1 MAWTATIG
9 FRTGPP
15 TRPAGMVR
23 EDKRMLGSMF
33 RAALTMLVVTAGA
46 TMAQQYDPGA
56 SATEIRVGQT
66 MPFSGPVSVAGA
78 VGHASLAY
86 FAAINKA
93 GGINGRQVKLLSL
106 DDGYSPPKT
115 VEATRRLVE
124 DEDVLMIYGSV
135 GTPTNAAVEKY
146 LNLKKVPQLF
156 ITTGASRFRDPKA
169 FPWTMAFLPGYTAE
183 GRAMARYVI
192 ETISEPRIAVLY
204 QNDDLGKD
212 FRAGFRSGLGD
223 KADSLI
229 VSEQTFEVA
238 DPTVDSQV
246 IAAKAS
252 GANVFYFAGTQK
264 AGAGQIRARHNLGWT
279 PLHLVCSIANGV
291 EGVLKPAGL
300 ENAEGLISTAY
311 AKDPFD
317 PTWADDV
324 DVKTFLAWV
333 KENLTVGNPRD
344 TGIVGGYIV
353 SWLAAY
359 VLEKAGSTLTRDNVL
374 NIATHLDH
382 LRVPMILP
390 GITVTT
396 TPNDYSVITR
406 FQIQRFES
414 GRWVPVGKAIS
425 GE

>member
-1 MAWTATIG
+1 M
-9 FRTGPP
+9 
-15 TRPAGMVR
+15 
-23 EDKRMLGSMF
+23 MLGNLV
-33 RAALTMLVVTAGA
+33 RAAVVIFVAFSGA
-46 TMAQQYDPGA
+46 TMAQPYGPGV
-56 SATEIRVGQT
+56 SATEITLGQT

-86 FAAINKA
+86 FAAVNKA
-93 GGINGRQVKLLSL
+93 GGINGRQIKLLSL

-115 VEATRRLVE
+115 MEATRRLVE
-124 DEDVLMIYGSV
+124 DDNVLMIYGSV

-156 ITTGASRFRDPKA
+156 ITTGGSRFRDPKN
-169 FPWTMAFLPGYTAE
+169 FPWTMAFMPGYAAE
-183 GRAMARYVI
+183 GRAMARYVL
-192 ETISEPRIAVLY
+192 ETVPAPKIAVLY

-212 FRAGFRSGLGD
+212 FRSGFRSGLGD

-229 VSEQTFEVA
+229 VSEQTFEVT
-238 DPTVDSQV
+238 DPTVDQQMV
-246 IAAKAS
+246 AAKAS

-264 AGAGQIRARHNLGWT
+264 AGAEQIKARHNLGWT
-279 PLHLVCSIANGV
+279 PLHLVCSIANGI

-317 PTWADDV
+317 PAWADDA

-333 KENLTVGNPRD
+333 KENVTQGNPRD
-344 TGIVGGYIV
+344 TGIVVGYIN
-353 SWLAAY
+353 SFLAAY
-359 VLEKAGSTLTRDNVL
+359 VLDKAGSALTRENILNV
-374 NIATHLDH
+374 ATHLDH

-396 TPNDYSVITR
+396 TPTDYSVINK
-406 FQIQRFES
+406 FQVQRFES
-414 GRWVPVGKAIS
+414 GRWVAVGKVIS

>member
-1 MAWTATIG
+1 
-9 FRTGPP
+9 
-15 TRPAGMVR
+15 
-23 EDKRMLGSMF
+23 MLGSIL
-33 RAALTMLVVTAGA
+33 RAVTAMAFVATGA
-46 TMAQQYDPGA
+46 AMAQQYSPGA
-56 SATEIRVGQT
+56 SDTEIRLGQT
-66 MPFSGPVSVAGA
+66 VPFSGPVSVAGV

-86 FAAINKA
+86 FDAINKA
-93 GGINGRQVKLLSL
+93 GGINGRQVKLIVL
-106 DDGYSPPKT
+106 DDAYSPPKT

-124 DEDVLMIYGSV
+124 DDNVLMMYGSV

-146 LNLKKVPQLF
+146 LNAKKVPHLF

-169 FPWTMAFLPGYTAE
+169 FPWTMAFIPGYVQE
-183 GRAMARYVI
+183 GRAMAHYVLQ
-192 ETISEPRIAVLY
+192 SVAAPKIAVLY

-229 VSEQTFEVA
+229 VSEQTYEVA
-238 DPTVDSQV
+238 DPTVDSQL
-246 IAAKAS
+246 IAAKVS

-264 AGAGQIRARHNLGWT
+264 AGAEEIRGVRKLDWK
-279 PLHLVCSIANGV
+279 PLHLVCSIASNV

-317 PTWADDV
+317 PAWADDA
-324 DVKTFLAWV
+324 DVKAFLDWEKA
-333 KENLTVGNPRD
+333 NLTQGNPRD
-344 TGIVGGYIV
+344 SGVINGYV
-353 SWLAAY
+353 ASFLVAH
-359 VLEKAGSTLTRDNVL
+359 VLREAGSNLTRENVL
-374 NIATHLDH
+374 AVATHLTN
-382 LRVPMILP
+382 LRVPMLLP

-396 TPNDYSVITR
+396 TPSDYSVVNR

-414 GRWVPVGKAIS
+414 GRWVPVGETIS

>member
-1 MAWTATIG
+1 
-9 FRTGPP
+9 
-15 TRPAGMVR
+15 
-23 EDKRMLGSMF
+23 MLGSML
-33 RAALTMLVVTAGA
+33 RAVTAMAFVA
-46 TMAQQYDPGA
+46 TGTAMAQQYSPGA
-56 SATEIRVGQT
+56 SDTEIRLGQT
-66 MPFSGPVSVAGA
+66 VPFSGPVSVAGV

-86 FAAINKA
+86 FDAINKA
-93 GGINGRQVKLLSL
+93 GGINGRQVKLIVL
-106 DDGYSPPKT
+106 DDAYSPPKT

-124 DEDVLMIYGSV
+124 DDTVLMMYGSV

-146 LNLKKVPQLF
+146 LNAKKVPHLF

-169 FPWTMAFLPGYTAE
+169 FPWTMAFIPGYVQE
-183 GRAMARYVI
+183 GRAMAHYVLQ
-192 ETISEPRIAVLY
+192 SVAAPKIAVLY

-229 VSEQTFEVA
+229 VSEQTYEVA
-238 DPTVDSQV
+238 DPTVDSQL
-246 IAAKAS
+246 IAAKVS

-264 AGAGQIRARHNLGWT
+264 AGAEEIRGVRKLDWK
-279 PLHLVCSIANGV
+279 PLHLVCSIASNV

-317 PTWADDV
+317 PAWADDA
-324 DVKTFLAWV
+324 DVKAFLDWEKA
-333 KENLTVGNPRD
+333 NLTQGNPRD
-344 TGIVGGYIV
+344 SGVINGYV
-353 SWLAAY
+353 ASFLVAH
-359 VLEKAGSTLTRDNVL
+359 VLREAGANLTRENVL
-374 NIATHLDH
+374 AIATHLTN
-382 LRVPMILP
+382 LRVPMLLP

-396 TPNDYSVITR
+396 TPNDYSVVNR

-414 GRWVPVGKAIS
+414 GRWVPVGETIS